1 MWNRLLESLRSNRVL
16 LSLCVTTFF
25 IMIGQGIISPI
36 MPLYV
41 KSFGI
46 SVTLVGV
53 AIGMFGFARLIAN
66 IPIGYVAQR
75 YGKRVLL
82 VGGPVVSA
90 AAALLM
96 AFASSYPELIAYRFL
111 SGLGSAMYVTGS
123 VIYIADVAGTHNRA
137 RYLSLQEGSIVF
149 GGSIGPVVGGL
160 TADLWGLRAP
170 FLFLAG
176 FCLVGIYLAWTQM
189 PEVKPTPSAVP
200 AASPGKPPAARTGV
214 LQILRDPT
222 FFLIGLFGLTIF
234 LTRTGGRG
242 SIIPLLATTKAGLS
256 ATEVGIVFTIESL
269 TAFATMLPAGILSDR
284 LGRKVVVL
292 PAAFAI
298 LVGLVLF
305 TVAQGLGMYIVAGIV
320 LGLGIGIAG
329 STPPAWAAD
338 RARAGNVGV
347 TMGLYRTFGDAGNI
361 IGPVLLGWIAD
372 TFSFESALLTNGA
385 LVLAAALPL
394 WLVGRESVRRHSET
408 QKAGERHQ

>member
-1 MWNRLLESLRSNRVL
+1 MWKRLLESLRRNRILV
-16 LSLCVTTFF
+16 SLCVTTFF
-25 IMIGQGIISPI
+25 IMIGQGIISPV

-46 SVTLVGV
+46 SVTMVGV
-53 AIGMFGFARLIAN
+53 AIGMFGFARLTAN

-123 VIYIADVAGTHNRA
+123 VIYIADVTGTHNRA

-149 GGSIGPVVGGL
+149 GGSVGPVVGGL

-189 PEVKPTPSAVP
+189 PEIKPTPSAIP
-200 AASPGKPPAARTGV
+200 PASPGKPPA
-214 LQILRDPT
+214 
-222 FFLIGLFGLTIF
+222 
-234 LTRTGGRG
+234 
-242 SIIPLLATTKAGLS
+242 
-256 ATEVGIVFTIESL
+256 
-269 TAFATMLPAGILSDR
+269 
-284 LGRKVVVL
+284 
-292 PAAFAI
+292 
-298 LVGLVLF
+298 
-305 TVAQGLGMYIVAGIV
+305 
-320 LGLGIGIAG
+320 
-329 STPPAWAAD
+329 
-338 RARAGNVGV
+338 
-347 TMGLYRTFGDAGNI
+347 
-361 IGPVLLGWIAD
+361 
-372 TFSFESALLTNGA
+372 
-385 LVLAAALPL
+385 
-394 WLVGRESVRRHSET
+394 
-408 QKAGERHQ
+408 

>member
-1 MWNRLLESLRSNRVL
+1 MWKRLLESLRRNRIL
-16 LSLCVTTFF
+16 ASLCVTTFF
-25 IMIGQGIISPI
+25 IMIGQGIISPV

-53 AIGMFGFARLIAN
+53 AIGMFGFARLVAN
-66 IPIGYVAQR
+66 VPIGYVAQR

-90 AAALLM
+90 TAALLM
-96 AFASSYPELIAYRFL
+96 AFASTYPELIAYRFL
-111 SGLGSAMYVTGS
+111 AGLGSAMYVTGS
-123 VIYIADVAGTHNRA
+123 VIYIANVADTHNRA
-137 RYLSLQEGSIVF
+137 RYLSMQEGSIVF
-149 GGSIGPVVGGL
+149 GGSVGPVLGGL
-160 TADLWGLRAP
+160 TADQWGLRAP
-170 FLFLAG
+170 FFILAG
-176 FCLVGIYLAWTQM
+176 FCLIGIYLAWTQM
-189 PEVKPTPSAVP
+189 PEVKAP
-200 AASPGKPPAARTGV
+200 AAAAPASPRKNPPAGRRGIIE
-214 LQILRDPT
+214 LLRDPT
-222 FFLIGLFGLTIF
+222 FLFISLFGLTIF

-292 PAAFAI
+292 PAALAI
-298 LVGLVLF
+298 IAGLALF
-305 TVAQGLGMYIVAGIV
+305 TVAQGLGMYIVAGII
-320 LGLGIGIAG
+320 LGLGIGTAG

-338 RARAGNVGV
+338 RARAGNIGV

-372 TFSFESALLTNGA
+372 HFSFESALMTNAA
-385 LVLAAALPL
+385 LVLATALPL
-394 WLVGRESVRRHSET
+394 WLVGRESVRRHSEPLKT
-408 QKAGERHQ
+408 GERHQ